1 MDKTDIEITDNLINF
16 LFKEDQLNLVP
27 GPEEASVQE
36 RLTKV
41 LNAVVRNTCRSAQ
54 CSSSFFFSF
63 YLSFISLSFSLLLFF
78 FLLSNEFDSYIG
90 KASLLH
96 LCRYS
101 LPLRS
106 VEREETE
113 DGQLE
118 EAARKISRTLMDGCI
133 FKKVRKL
140 V

>member
-1 MDKTDIEITDNLINF
+1 MFKIWPLKFIKQKKFFFQLDKTDIEITDNLINF

-63 YLSFISLSFSLLLFF
+63 YLSFISLSFSLLLFLLFF
-78 FLLSNEFDSYIG
+78 FLLSNEFDSDIG

-96 LCRYS
+96 YVDIPS
-101 LPLRS
+101 L
-106 VEREETE
+106 
-113 DGQLE
+113 
-118 EAARKISRTLMDGCI
+118 
-133 FKKVRKL
+133 
-140 V
+140 

>member
-1 MDKTDIEITDNLINF
+1 MQVSTMLFFLLLLILSLFHFSF
-16 LFKEDQLNLVP
+16 LFFTPLSPL
-27 GPEEASVQE
+27 
-36 RLTKV
+36 
-41 LNAVVRNTCRSAQ
+41 
-54 CSSSFFFSF
+54 F
-63 YLSFISLSFSLLLFF
+63 LSF
-78 FLLSNEFDSYIG
+78 LSNEFDSYIG